1 MIVRETV
8 RYRRDAAVLLAERD
22 DVETAIALLLKLS
35 DQLAEFPLSGE
46 RYRGNIRRRYLPR
59 LRAHVYYQYFPRAKR
74 IDLLRLWPA
83 YRDEVG

>member
-1 MIVRETV
+1 MA
-8 RYRRDAAVLLAERD
+8 DLDLLEQ
-22 DVETAIALLLKLS
+22 
-35 DQLAEFPLSGE
+35 QLGQLEQFPLLGE
-46 RYRGNIRRRYLPR
+46 VWKGHIRRRYLPR